1 MLLDGPWGSGKTH
14 FIKSFM
20 KDNEDDTKF
29 IYVSVYGMRDISS
42 IEEIF
47 FVYLH
52 PSVGQES
59 PDVLYAHTREP

>member
-29 IYVSVYGMRDISS
+29 IYVSVYGRRALT
-42 IEEIF
+42 F
-47 FVYLH
+47 CTLTHV
-52 PSVGQES
+52 S
-59 PDVLYAHTREP
+59 PDILYADTLEP